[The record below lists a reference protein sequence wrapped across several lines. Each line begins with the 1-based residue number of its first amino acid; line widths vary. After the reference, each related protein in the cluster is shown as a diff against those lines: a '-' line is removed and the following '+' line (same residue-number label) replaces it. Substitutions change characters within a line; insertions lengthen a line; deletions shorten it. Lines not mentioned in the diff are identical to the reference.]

1 MRYLLF
7 TTLDLLLLLFMLFF
21 PKVLLVNRNLED
33 LYMMCLRHPA
43 NVPAVIT
50 ELQAKLEEDKYLIAE
65 IKARLWEQNFE
76 KQAHMLSFR
85 QMKNLVKDAVLMQ
98 DKLLEFRFN
107 ARKQLVAQAAE
118 DEKALAS
125 GLDKLTTSPKSRA
138 MRAIKK
144 NAEKIYSITSSNE
157 KTSSWEETWSLISS
171 RTGIIEPESF
181 FERINNR

>member
-1 MRYLLF
+1 
-7 TTLDLLLLLFMLFF
+7 
-21 PKVLLVNRNLED
+21 
-33 LYMMCLRHPA
+33 MCLRHPA
-43 NVPAVIT
+43 NVPALIT

-76 KQAHMLSFR
+76 KQTHMLSFR
-85 QMKNLVKDAVLMQ
+85 QMKNLVKEAVLMQ

>member
-1 MRYLLF
+1 MNIQ
-7 TTLDLLLLLFMLFF
+7 TLSY
-21 PKVLLVNRNLED
+21 KE
-33 LYMMCLRHPA
+33 
-43 NVPAVIT
+43 
-50 ELQAKLEEDKYLIAE
+50 
-65 IKARLWEQNFE
+65 
-76 KQAHMLSFR
+76 
-85 QMKNLVKDAVLMQ
+85 
-98 DKLLEFRFN
+98 
-107 ARKQLVAQAAE
+107 LVAQAAE